1 MTTKTSRG
9 TYTRERTKLT
19 VEHVKK
25 AKSMVANGKVQGRG
39 HEFVDTAS
47 PGLVLR
53 VTPQAAT
60 WYLRL
65 RTTTVRIGAAEV
77 MPIADIRTL
86 ASRARLAVKD
96 GQDPR
101 RDLKIFENAMIQDV
115 DPAVAMDA
123 AYPELLDDQTDE
135 DRRLYGPWQWR
146 DMLEEF
152 LAAKKRKLD
161 PDYFPQYE
169 KYLRHPAF
177 SRLHKRSVVSL
188 DINDLDHVRDDLLET
203 CALSAAQRSVNQM
216 KDVFNWAWK
225 HKGRLSGLNKYD
237 YPWWSRLTVEY
248 SPDTREHTPTVDEL
262 ARTLALA
269 ERHRTLGQTEH
280 ATGAGTMAMLWALV
294 LTGQRT
300 YALSRTETEAVVP
313 WDNGDR
319 EGWWALGWGKE
330 LTKSHLPHA
339 IPLPPEAKTIIDAIL
354 APRIAKK
361 GRSAW
366 LFPSI
371 RGKGPVSPNSVNQ
384 LLNRLAGIRNG
395 ETEER
400 DPERDLLSQH
410 GIRRW
415 IPHDTRRAL
424 TTYLAEHDLGG
435 SASAI
440 LDHTMS
446 KDADERMKTATVTRL
461 HYDRAQRMK
470 LKALGMELWCRAVI
484 EAYEREKAA
493 LDALPAPTPKAR
505 TPRRAKAT

>member
-1 MTTKTSRG
+1 MTTKTGRG
-9 TYTRERTKLT
+9 AYTRERVKLT
-19 VEHVKK
+19 IEHVKK
-25 AKSMVANGKVQGRG
+25 AKAMVAQGKVVGRG

-65 RTTTVRIGAAEV
+65 RTTTVRIGAAEF

-96 GQDPR
+96 GMDPR
-101 RDLKIFENAMIQDV
+101 RDLKIFESAMQQDV

-123 AYPELLDDQTDE
+123 AYPELADDQTDE
-135 DRRLYGPWQWR
+135 ERRLYGPWQWR
-146 DMLEEF
+146 DLLDEF
-152 LAAKKRKLD
+152 LAAKAKKLD

-177 SRLHKRSVVSL
+177 SRLHKRTVVSL
-188 DINDLDHVRDDLLET
+188 DINDLDHVRDDLLEA
-203 CALSAAQRSVNQM
+203 CVLSAAQRSVNQM
-216 KDVFNWAWK
+216 KDAFTWAWK

-248 SPDTREHTPTVDEL
+248 SPDTREHTPAVDEL

-280 ATGAGTMAMLWALV
+280 ATSAGTMAMLWALV

-313 WDNGDR
+313 WDNADR
-319 EGWWALGWGKE
+319 EGWWAVGWGKD
-330 LTKSHLPHA
+330 LTKSRLPHA
-339 IPLPPEAKTIIDAIL
+339 LPLPGEVKTIIDGIL
-354 APRIAKK
+354 APHIEKR
-361 GRSAW
+361 GPSSW
-366 LFPSI
+366 LFPSL
-371 RGKGPVSPNSVNQ
+371 RGDGPVSPNSVNQ
-384 LLNRLAGIRNG
+384 LLNRLGGVRNSG
-395 ETEER
+395 SKSAPLP
-400 DPERDLLSQH
+400 DILADH

-415 IPHDTRRAL
+415 VPHDVRRAL
-424 TTYLAEHDLGG
+424 ATYLADHDLGG
-435 SASAI
+435 AASAI
-440 LDHTMS
+440 LDHS
-446 KDADERMKTATVTRL
+446 HDKGADERMKTAAVTRL
-461 HYDRAQRMK
+461 HYDRAQRMR
-470 LKALGMELWCRAVI
+470 LKAQGMELWVEAVL

-493 LDALPAPTPKAR
+493 LDALPAPKPKAR
-505 TPRRAKAT
+505 TPRRAKAA

>member
-1 MTTKTSRG
+1 MTAKTSRG
-9 TYTRERTKLT
+9 AYSRERVKLT
-19 VEHVKK
+19 IEHVKK
-25 AKSMVANGKVQGRG
+25 AKAMVAQGKVVGRG

-53 VTPQAAT
+53 VTPRAAT

-65 RTTTVRIGAAEV
+65 RTTTVRIGAAEN

-101 RDLKIFENAMIQDV
+101 RDLKIFERAMEQDV

-135 DRRLYGPWQWR
+135 DRRLSGPWQWR
-146 DMLEEF
+146 DLLEEF
-152 LAAKKRKLD
+152 LAAKAKKLD
-161 PDYFPQYE
+161 PDYYPQYE
-169 KYLRHPAF
+169 RYLRHPAF
-177 SRLHKRSVVSL
+177 ARLHKRTVVSL
-188 DINDLDHVRDDLLET
+188 DINDLDHVRDDLLEA

-216 KDVFNWAWK
+216 KDAFTWAWR

-248 SPDTREHTPTVDEL
+248 APDTREHTPTVDEL

-280 ATGAGTMAMLWALV
+280 ATGAGTLAMLWALV
-294 LTGQRT
+294 FTAQRT
-300 YALSRTETEAVVP
+300 FALSRTETEAVVP
-313 WDNGDR
+313 WDNADR
-319 EGWWALGWGKE
+319 EGWWSVGWDKAV
-330 LTKSHLPHA
+330 TKSHLPHA
-339 IPLPPEAKTIIDAIL
+339 IPLPPEAKAIIDGIL
-354 APRIAKK
+354 APHLEKK
-361 GRSAW
+361 GPSRW

-371 RGKGPVSPNSVNQ
+371 RGAGPVSPNSVNQ

-424 TTYLAEHDLGG
+424 TTYLSERDLGG

-440 LDHTMS
+440 LDHS
-446 KDADERMKTATVTRL
+446 HDKHADERMKTAAVTRL
-461 HYDRAQRMK
+461 HYDRAQK
-470 LKALGMELWCRAVI
+470 LPLKSLGMEIWCRAVI
-484 EAYEREKAA
+484 EAYEKEKAT
-493 LDALPAPTPKAR
+493 LDRLPPPAPKPR
-505 TPRRAKAT
+505 TPRRAKAA

>member
-1 MTTKTSRG
+1 MPSKPGRG
-9 TYTRERTKLT
+9 AYTRERVKLT
-19 VEHVKK
+19 IDHVKK
-25 AKSMVANGKVQGRG
+25 AKAMVAQGKVAGRG

-65 RTTTVRIGAAEV
+65 RTTTIRIGAAEN

-96 GQDPR
+96 GADPK
-101 RDLKIFENAMIQDV
+101 RDLKIFESAMV
-115 DPAVAMDA
+115 SNGDPAVAMGA

-135 DRRLYGPWQWR
+135 DRRLYGLWQWR
-146 DMLEEF
+146 DLLEEF
-152 LAAKKRKLD
+152 LAAKARKLR
-161 PDYFPQYE
+161 PGYLPQYE

-177 SRLHKRSVVSL
+177 SRLHKRPVVSL
-188 DINDLDHVRDDLLET
+188 DINDLDLVRDELLES
-203 CALSAAQRSVNQM
+203 CVLSAAQRSINQM
-216 KDVFNWAWK
+216 KDALTWAWK

-248 SPDTREHTPTVDEL
+248 AAGKREHTPTVDEL
-262 ARTLALA
+262 GRTLALA
-269 ERHRTLGQTEH
+269 ERYRTLGQTEH
-280 ATGAGTMAMLWALV
+280 GTGAGTMAMLWALV
-294 LTGQRT
+294 FTAQRT
-300 YALSRTETEAVVP
+300 TALSRTETAAVVP
-313 WDNGDR
+313 WDNADR
-319 EGWWALGWGKE
+319 EGWWSIGWE
-330 LTKSHLPHA
+330 REITKSEMPHA
-339 IPLPPEAKTIIDAIL
+339 VPLPPEAKTIIDAIL

-361 GRSAW
+361 GPSRW

-371 RGKGPVSPNSVNQ
+371 RGKGPVTPNSVNQ

-424 TTYLAEHDLGG
+424 TTYLADHDLGG
-435 SASAI
+435 AASAI
-440 LDHTMS
+440 LDHS
-446 KDADERMKTATVTRL
+446 HDKHADERMKTAAVTRL

-470 LKALGMELWCRAVI
+470 LKALGMELWCKAVI
-484 EAYEREKAA
+484 EAYKKEKEV
-493 LDALPAPTPKAR
+493 LDRLPPPAQKPR
-505 TPRRAKAT
+505 TPHRAKAA